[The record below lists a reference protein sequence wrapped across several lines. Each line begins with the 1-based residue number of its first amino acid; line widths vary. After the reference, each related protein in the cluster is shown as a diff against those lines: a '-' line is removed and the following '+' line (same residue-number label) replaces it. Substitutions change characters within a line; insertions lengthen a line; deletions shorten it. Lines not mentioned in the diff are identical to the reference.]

1 MTEIGSKAAANADIL
16 DQGQTLD
23 EQQAE
28 EQRSKDAFYEK
39 IGQTIEA
46 MIARHGKEFTIGTL
60 ILAAR
65 FIAED
70 RPLTARKNGHDEPM
84 AAPKPV

>member
-1 MTEIGSKAAANADIL
+1 MSDMGSNAAIHADSP
-16 DQGQTLD
+16 DQSVD

-28 EQRSKDAFYEK
+28 EQRSKDAFYRQ
-39 IGQTIEA
+39 IAQTTEA

-70 RPLTARKNGHDEPM
+70 RPLTAKKNGHEEPM
-84 AAPKPV
+84 ATPKPV